1 MCVCCAVILRW
12 NGAALCGRRAFCEQ
26 RKNEKE
32 VFFVFGVLHCA
43 VGLFA
48 GHLPSLFF
56 APQCT
61 HTHRSP
67 NWTIC
72 PFRRNFKELIEFAS
86 QHTQW
91 TSQPA
96 PVHCVCVLRRRRP
109 IMAAVCSLSHISLIT
124 RCDVRFP
131 ATNLQLDTLFLFIDL
146 HFLPSENTTR
156 PSFFFCW
163 CPLISINKKPHF

>member
-1 MCVCCAVILRW
+1 MEWCCTVWSVSLLWTEEKRKGGLFRLW
-12 NGAALCGRRAFCEQ
+12 CAALCRWSVCGPLAI
-26 RKNEKE
+26 
-32 VFFVFGVLHCA
+32 
-43 VGLFA
+43 
-48 GHLPSLFF
+48 SLFR
-56 APQCT
+56 PTVHT